1 MFFLSPSEVTIG
13 FERTLYMVG
22 EDNGYIE
29 VCASVRAGSLQAS
42 AVVTVASVDGTA
54 TGEFVWPRIGQHV
67 IVLIFFFQFLVTIL
81 V

>member
-1 MFFLSPSEVTIG
+1 
-13 FERTLYMVG
+13 MVG

-29 VCASVRAGSLQAS
+29 VCASLRAGSLQAS
-42 AVVTVASVDGTA
+42 AVVTVATVDGTA